1 MPLCRQKQ
9 KEFSSE
15 VSLEIKGSNS
25 EPKCQTGPIKKKR
38 DCCSG
43 AVLSYIAYVCFN
55 FKLSVSP
62 RFVTQTYGTGITF
75 YLVFIESAVAAQA
88 VQKCHNVNNIYY

>member
-1 MPLCRQKQ
+1 M
-9 KEFSSE
+9 
-15 VSLEIKGSNS
+15 
-25 EPKCQTGPIKKKR
+25 
-38 DCCSG
+38 
-43 AVLSYIAYVCFN
+43 LSYIAYVCFN

-88 VQKCHNVNNIYY
+88 AQRCHNVNNIYY

>member
-1 MPLCRQKQ
+1 MIAVAGLCCHT
-9 KEFSSE
+9 
-15 VSLEIKGSNS
+15 L
-25 EPKCQTGPIKKKR
+25 
-38 DCCSG
+38 
-43 AVLSYIAYVCFN
+43 LVCVN

-88 VQKCHNVNNIYY
+88 AQKCHNVNNIYY